1 MSNIKYRKDIDGLR
15 AFAVLSV
22 VLFHLNMSW
31 IKSGFLGVDIFFVIS
46 GFLIT
51 KIIVRDLQD
60 GTFSIKNF
68 YLRRIRRILPAL
80 IFVLAFSSFFAWLI
94 LLPQDLLN
102 YAKSMVS
109 AIASISNLF
118 FFKTLNFGYFA
129 TDSSIIPL
137 LHTWSLGVEEQFYI
151 AWPVILI
158 ILFKLNTSSKKY
170 LLTITSLLIIVSVA
184 IFFYKHF
191 PKFYYLPINRGFE
204 LLFGCFL
211 AISLNNRQ
219 QKSPNKTLLDIY
231 SFVSLILMAIP
242 IFLISVNYPSFW
254 MIVTCL
260 GATLFIYSGSLGY
273 TPFINRIFSIK
284 PFVAIGVISYSLY
297 LWHWPIIAYLNYLS
311 ITITIDIAVIVI
323 TLSIILATIS
333 YLFVEKPFRHKFK
346 FSFLKSLILLWII
359 PLVIS
364 ICFYTASKHQGFG
377 FNHPN
382 IDQNKLTFKYGF
394 DKVDHN
400 GCFYNFDV
408 DSSVTTDNPY
418 YTTYREQYSE
428 KLCKLYP
435 NKKSTILVLGNS
447 HARSDWPMISEWV
460 KNADLNAT
468 LLSITRNNPK
478 NKYKYAEYPQDLSKK
493 TGNSTMDQRFDFV
506 EKVISKDSN
515 YNIIIIANLFGIG
528 TQDFDIFG
536 KIAKQALKNGKKVVL
551 IVDNPYLGYPA
562 PNFLPNDNV
571 SNLCAI
577 NRIHGDCRISAKVYR
592 EWLQP
597 QINMYNKLRN
607 IYPNNVFIVD
617 PSKAICN
624 DNTCRTSI
632 DGIPIFADSN
642 HLNYLGSQLLG
653 KKYLEKF
660 GNPLSIINR
669 KTQS

>member
-1 MSNIKYRKDIDGLR
+1 KDIDGLR

-478 NKYKYAEYPQDLSKK
+478 APYPDELGQH
-493 TGNSTMDQRFDFV
+493 TGNKIMDQRFDFAQRAV
-506 EKVISKDSN
+506 AKNSDYKT
-515 YNIIIIANLFGIG
+515 IIIASLEGVGINK
-528 TQDFDIFG
+528 FNIFG
-536 KIAKQALKNGKKVVL
+536 EIAKTALKNNKNIIL
-551 IVDNPYLGYPA
+551 IIDTPYLGYPA
-562 PNFLPNDNV
+562 HGFIQNKNT

-577 NRIHGDCRISAKVYR
+577 NKIHTNCDISSKTYHK
-592 EWLQP
+592 WLEP
-597 QINMYNKLRN
+597 QLKMYKKLKDK
-607 IYPNNVFIVD
+607 YPNQVFVIN
-617 PSKAICN
+617 PSKAIC
-624 DNTCRTSI
+624 DSTSCKTSI
-632 DGIPIFADSN
+632 NGIPIFADSH
-642 HLNYLGSQLLG
+642 HLNYLGSELLG
-653 KKYLEKF
+653 KQYIKEF
-660 GNPLSIINR
+660 GNPIAKILS
-669 KTQS
+669 